1 MDPIVTAA
9 AESVFHVEGAGTNW
23 QIVLEGSHV
32 TLIDAAWPKDF
43 DLVARSLALVGRTPA
58 DVEVI
63 LLTHAHRDHL
73 GTAAEFG
80 RRHGTDVRSHIDEA
94 AHARGDVIE
103 EISKW
108 ALVRQLWR
116 PTVMLFV
123 ANVILRGGAKAERLP
138 NVKTFDDGAALDVP
152 GRPVPI
158 STPGQALLRC
168 SIEGRGSSRLDVG
181 APSDRFGE
189 FIESCRHT

>member
-63 LLTHAHRDHL
+63 LLTHAHRGLKHD
-73 GTAAEFG
+73 
-80 RRHGTDVRSHIDEA
+80 RSRCTSGE
-94 AHARGDVIE
+94 
-103 EISKW
+103 
-108 ALVRQLWR
+108 LWQVDQSNR
-116 PTVMLFV
+116 
-123 ANVILRGGAKAERLP
+123 
-138 NVKTFDDGAALDVP
+138 
-152 GRPVPI
+152 
-158 STPGQALLRC
+158 
-168 SIEGRGSSRLDVG
+168 
-181 APSDRFGE
+181 
-189 FIESCRHT
+189 